1 MKGGVDP
8 KSILKTIENGE
19 DIIDCV
25 DIYKQPAFN
34 HPLLKNHTLQ
44 LKPSSYRFGLE
55 DHNSSEVVHTHQF
68 WERNGQ
74 NCPQGTV
81 PILRKSMTD
90 LLPKKTPPPRTSSSS
105 STNSEVHTEYA
116 VGILEGTSMH
126 GATGNI
132 NVWQPQVY
140 PNEIVVAQFWVTDN
154 GGPGTAEA
162 IEAGYMVTP
171 SDPEPRIF
179 IYWTADGYKS
189 TGCYNLDCPG
199 FVQTSAKGTVLGAII
214 HPISKYG
221 DSQQEIISVK
231 FRRDLNNGNWWLIYQ
246 GEEIGYW
253 PAELFKNLNTTAK
266 LIEWGGCVVNTKVGK
281 FEIASEM
288 GSGHYPTEGF
298 GKAAFFSNLGF
309 VIEDGEFMDADGL
322 VLQKSKPGCY
332 NIDLNDKTENWGV
345 NFYYGG
351 PGSNSPACIY

>member
-1 MKGGVDP
+1 
-8 KSILKTIENGE
+8 
-19 DIIDCV
+19 
-25 DIYKQPAFN
+25 
-34 HPLLKNHTLQ
+34 
-44 LKPSSYRFGLE
+44 
-55 DHNSSEVVHTHQF
+55 
-68 WERNGQ
+68 
-74 NCPQGTV
+74 
-81 PILRKSMTD
+81 
-90 LLPKKTPPPRTSSSS
+90 
-105 STNSEVHTEYA
+105 
-116 VGILEGTSMH
+116 MH

-162 IEAGYMVTP
+162 IEAGYM
-171 SDPEPRIF
+171 S
-179 IYWTADGYKS
+179 DGYKS
-189 TGCYNLDCPG
+189 KGCYNLDCPG
-199 FVQTSAKGTVLGAII
+199 FIQTSSKGVVGGLIQ
-214 HPISKYG
+214 PISKYG
-221 DSQQEIISVK
+221 DDNQQIVTIA

>member
-1 MKGGVDP
+1 
-8 KSILKTIENGE
+8 
-19 DIIDCV
+19 
-25 DIYKQPAFN
+25 
-34 HPLLKNHTLQ
+34 
-44 LKPSSYRFGLE
+44 
-55 DHNSSEVVHTHQF
+55 
-68 WERNGQ
+68 
-74 NCPQGTV
+74 
-81 PILRKSMTD
+81 
-90 LLPKKTPPPRTSSSS
+90 
-105 STNSEVHTEYA
+105 
-116 VGILEGTSMH
+116 MH

-231 FRRDLNNGNWWLIYQ
+231 F
-246 GEEIGYW
+246 E
-253 PAELFKNLNTTAK
+253 A
-266 LIEWGGCVVNTKVGK
+266 
-281 FEIASEM
+281 ASEM
-288 GSGHYPTEGF
+288 GSGHFPSEGF
-298 GKAAFFSNLGF
+298 GKAAFFSNLLF
-309 VIEDGEFMDADGL
+309 LNADRFYVDANGIK
-322 VLQKSKPGCY
+322 VQATKPGCY
-332 NIDLNDKTENWGV
+332 DIVLNDNTVNWGV

-351 PGSNSPACIY
+351 PGNSSPTCKY